1 MMPQQIKTVFKM
13 KKNIPQRD
21 SSTASNKTKSQQPE
35 RIQKLLAQAGV
46 GSRRQVEK
54 WILEGAIHVNGD
66 VAKLG
71 DKITTR
77 DIVKLRGRPVKLAG
91 KLDVDTQV
99 LIYHKPAGEIV
110 SKRDPEGRPS
120 VFKRLPRLKMGRWIA
135 VGRLDLNTQGLLMF
149 TNDGELANKLMHP
162 SQQIDREYAVR
173 VMGTVTHE
181 MLDRLVNGVELE
193 DGKARFEDVQESGG
207 EGINR
212 WFHVVVAEGR
222 NRVVRRLWESQDC
235 KVSRLIRVRY
245 GTVFLPPGLPAG
257 QHQLL
262 DKKEVQA
269 LKSLMLD

>member
-1 MMPQQIKTVFKM
+1 M
-13 KKNIPQRD
+13 KKNVPQ
-21 SSTASNKTKSQQPE
+21 SSTARTSSKSKQSQPE

-54 WILEGAIHVNGD
+54 WIVDGVISVNGV

-71 DKITTR
+71 DKISIR
-77 DIVKLRGRPVKLAG
+77 DVVKLRGRPIKLAG
-91 KLDVDTQV
+91 KIQVDTQV

-110 SKRDPEGRPS
+110 SKNDPQGRPS
-120 VFKRLPRLKMGRWIA
+120 VFRRLPRLKNGRWIA

-149 TNDGELANKLMHP
+149 TNDGDLANKLMHP

-181 MLDRLVNGVELE
+181 MVEKLVNGVELE

-207 EGINR
+207 AGINR
-212 WFHVVVAEGR
+212 WYHVVVAEGR
-222 NRVVRRLWESQDC
+222 NRVVRRLWESQGC

-245 GTVFLPPGLPAG
+245 GSVFLPPGLPAG
-257 QHQLL
+257 RHQML
-262 DKKEVQA
+262 DKRELQQLQKLTSTE
-269 LKSLMLD
+269 

>member
-1 MMPQQIKTVFKM
+1 M
-13 KKNIPQRD
+13 KKNPQYQTSEK
-21 SSTASNKTKSQQPE
+21 SSKSKRQQPE

-54 WILEGAIHVNGD
+54 WISDGIIHVNGD

-77 DIVKLRGRPVKLAG
+77 DIVKLRGRPVKLAN
-91 KLDVDTQV
+91 KLQVNTQV
-99 LIYHKPAGEIV
+99 LIYHKPIGEIV

-120 VFKRLPRLKMGRWIA
+120 VFKRLPRLKVGRWVA

-162 SQQIDREYAVR
+162 SQELEREYAVR
-173 VMGTVTHE
+173 VMGVITKE
-181 MLDRLVNGVELE
+181 MIERLVNGVELD
-193 DGKARFEDVQESGG
+193 DGKARFEDVHESGG

-222 NRVVRRLWESQDC
+222 NRVVRRLWESQGC

-245 GTVFLPPGLPAG
+245 GSVFLPAGLPTG
-257 QHQLL
+257 QHQML
-262 DKKEVQA
+262 DKKELEA
-269 LKSLMLD
+269 LQSSLSD

>member
-1 MMPQQIKTVFKM
+1 M
-13 KKNIPQRD
+13 KKRLPQNHSPRT
-21 SSTASNKTKSQQPE
+21 SSKSEQPE

-54 WILEGAIHVNGD
+54 WIVDGSIHVNGE
-66 VAKLG
+66 VATLG

-91 KLDVDTQV
+91 KIMVDTQV
-99 LIYHKPAGEIV
+99 LIYHKPIGEIV
-110 SKRDPEGRPS
+110 SKNDPEGRPS
-120 VFKRLPRLKMGRWIA
+120 AFKRLPRLESGRWIS

-149 TNDGELANKLMHP
+149 TNDGDLANKLMHP
-162 SQQIDREYAVR
+162 SHQIDREYAVR
-173 VMGTVTHE
+173 IMGVVTKE
-181 MLDRLVNGVELE
+181 MLERLVNGVELE
-193 DGKARFEDVQESGG
+193 DGKARFEDIHESGG

-212 WFHVVVAEGR
+212 WFHVVVSEGR

-257 QHQLL
+257 RHQML
-262 DKKEVQA
+262 DKKEIQA
-269 LKSLMLD
+269 LKRITSSDIKQ